1 MDGRAR
7 AIPPG
12 AGFLPTL
19 AREILRRHGEDL
31 SRVTVIFPTRRAA
44 HYFRYYLARGRR
56 APFWLPRI
64 YAFSDWVNELAVR
77 LDPRPV
83 VPPAERAWWLYRV
96 ISGRPGFERVTESFD
111 RFLPWGLRF
120 AEVLEEFD
128 REAVPLKD
136 LLEPPEDVPP
146 EGRAFLGHL
155 AEIGGLYRKKLREA
169 GVTTPAE
176 RLRLV
181 AERLPEVFSPGGPL
195 YLCGFAALSRSERLI
210 FRELLAR
217 GAEIFLEV
225 DPGEGPP
232 EFMAE
237 VLRDLGLELEPLVKG
252 RRRPPE
258 IRYWAAAD
266 VHQETREAAALLPE
280 NPGAPD
286 EVLILLPVAGHLL
299 PLLYA
304 LPEGLPVNITLGFPA
319 KRSLPATFLLIL
331 FELHEKRLDDR
342 YPVFTYLSLLK
353 HPYTRGILGTFGE
366 ALHELETRL
375 RAHGSPYLSL
385 REIEE
390 LAGQAEPLREFHRE
404 FLGAL
409 SGIKTPRA
417 FARVL
422 YRLLDRL
429 LEPYRERLR
438 AAEESRELLARHF
451 LYALESEIL
460 PVFESSSF
468 ADEPLPLEGL
478 FRMFREILSAVKAPF
493 EGDPLRGVQVM
504 GLLESRLLSFRRVIV
519 LDANEGALPSP
530 EEINPV
536 LPEGLRPALGLPQ
549 RSRQEALERYYFRRL
564 VASAREVDIFYLS
577 VTDSSPRLLPR
588 VRSRY
593 VEALLWEEER
603 RKGRL
608 FEGEEGPVRH
618 LRLHLRAPEP
628 CPGIPRGEAER
639 REIERLLSGEIS
651 ATFLETYLDCPAR
664 FYFRYVLGLKAPER
678 ILDYDAT
685 AMGTLVHAVLEDY
698 FRPFLGRFYVPAE
711 HNDLHRLKDL
721 FHRRFEEDVLSRQL
735 GPERRFFVLKT
746 AEYRLERYL
755 RSLEGLPPFRVLALE
770 EEERRPHPGL
780 GLRFRGKLDRV
791 DEFETGR
798 VVLDYKTGSG
808 VRSLSLKRLREVLDE
823 GRALPKIE
831 PTLEGLALLRERL
844 PDLQLLLYL
853 FLKPEASEA
862 VYIQLASGK
871 GREIYKPLFFRA
883 PFLPRYGHPLNEDE
897 IQLLR
902 EEIFPALLARLI
914 EHLLEAPYFFIP
926 EKPPGCRWCD
936 YLYAC
941 PGRKRFQT

>member
-1 MDGRAR
+1 MSGKAW

-19 AREILRRHGEDL
+19 AGEILRRHGEDL

-44 HYFRYYLARGRR
+44 HYFRYYLARSRR

-83 VPPAERAWWLYRV
+83 IPPAERAWWLYRV
-96 ISGRPGFERVTESFD
+96 ISGRPGFERVAESFD

-120 AEVLEEFD
+120 AEVLEEFE
-128 REAVPLKD
+128 REAVPLKN
-136 LLEPPEDVPP
+136 LLEPPEEIPP
-146 EGRAFLGHL
+146 EGRAFLAHL
-155 AEIGGLYRKKLREA
+155 AEIGGLYRERLREA

-181 AERLPEVFSPGGPL
+181 AERLAEVFSPEGPL
-195 YLCGFAALSRSERLI
+195 YLCGFAALSNTERAI
-210 FRELLAR
+210 FRQLLAHE
-217 GAEIFLEV
+217 GEIFLEV
-225 DPGEGPP
+225 DPGERLPD
-232 EFMAE
+232 FMTE
-237 VLRDLGLELEPLVKG
+237 VLKSLKLSLEPLVKA
-252 RRRPPE
+252 RRRLPE
-258 IRYWAAAD
+258 IRFWAAAD
-266 VHQETREAAALLPE
+266 VHQEAREAAGLLPE
-280 NPGAPD
+280 NPEAPD

-299 PLLYA
+299 PLLYT
-304 LPEGLPVNITLGFPA
+304 LPEGLPVNITLGFPV

-342 YPVFTYLSLLK
+342 YPVLTYLSLLK
-353 HPYTRGILGTFGE
+353 HPYTRGVLGAWAGQ
-366 ALHELETRL
+366 LHEFETRL

-390 LAGQAEPLREFHRE
+390 LAGEAEPLKAFHRE
-404 FLGAL
+404 FLESLYGVR
-409 SGIKTPRA
+409 TPRA
-417 FARVL
+417 FARAL
-422 YRLLDRL
+422 YRILAKI
-429 LEPYRERLR
+429 LEPYREKLR
-438 AAEESRELLARHF
+438 EAEENREILARHF
-451 LYALESEIL
+451 LYAFESEIF
-460 PVFESSSF
+460 PVFETSSF
-468 ADEPLPLEGL
+468 ADEPMPLEGL

-504 GLLESRLLSFRRVIV
+504 GLLESRLLSFRRIIV

-530 EEINPV
+530 EDPNPV

-549 RSRQEALERYYFRRL
+549 RSRQEALERYYFQRL

-593 VEALLWEEER
+593 VEALLWEEEK
-603 RKGRL
+603 RKRRL
-608 FEGEEGPVRH
+608 FEVGEGPVRH
-618 LRLHLRAPEP
+618 LRPRLRAPEP
-628 CPGIPRGEAER
+628 YPGIPRGEAER

-685 AMGTLVHAVLEDY
+685 AMGTLVHAVLEEY
-698 FRPFLGRFYVPAE
+698 FRPFLGRVYVPGE
-711 HNDLHRLKDL
+711 HNDPDRLKVL
-721 FHRRFEEDVLSRQL
+721 FHRRFEEDGLSRQL

-755 RSLEGLPPFRVLALE
+755 QSLEGLPPFRVLALE
-770 EEERRPHPGL
+770 GEEKRSHPGL

-808 VRSLSLKRLREVLDE
+808 VRSLSLKRLREVLAE
-823 GRALPKIE
+823 GPKLPRIE
-831 PTLEGLALLRERL
+831 PTLEGLTLLRERL

-853 FLKPEASEA
+853 FLRPEATEA
-862 VYIQLASGK
+862 VYVQLASGK
-871 GREIYKPLFFRA
+871 GREIYKPLFYRA
-883 PFLPRYGHPLNEDE
+883 PFLPRYGDPLSEDE
-897 IQLLR
+897 AHLLR
-902 EEIFPALLARLI
+902 EKVFPELLAQLI

-941 PGRKRFQT
+941 PGRKRF